1 MAVQGS
7 LHNSS
12 KYLYDYDFPN
22 TMSIKETWL
31 GMLTD
36 AKNPVIEG
44 YTFDE
49 HRDAWI
55 KDMDD
60 IKYFKPGSAL
70 ELTKE
75 ELDMWRVQVDS
86 PSYDE
91 VSKPEHYM
99 LFDGKKEVIDLI
111 RDRLSPEELRGYL
124 KGNMIK
130 YLMRAGKK
138 SDGELQDLSKL
149 GQYVEMYKGEVSDG

>member
-1 MAVQGS
+1 
-7 LHNSS
+7 
-12 KYLYDYDFPN
+12 
-22 TMSIKETWL
+22 MSIKETWL

-36 AKNPVIEG
+36 AKIPVIEG

-55 KDMDD
+55 KHM
-60 IKYFKPGSAL
+60 

-75 ELDMWRVQVDS
+75 ELDKWRTEVDS
-86 PSYDE
+86 QHYDV
-91 VSKPEHYM
+91 VSKPKHYM
-99 LFDGKKEVIDLI
+99 LFGGEKEVIDLI

-149 GQYVEMYKGEVSDG
+149 GQYVEMYKGESADG